1 MQGAETERE
10 GGAFSVPGGFFSLRS
25 NLRKAFPMLNPSRF
39 LSDLHHLRS
48 FGAQGMGVIRPAY
61 SASDIA
67 ARDWL
72 AGRMIE
78 AGLTVRWDA
87 MGNLFGLETGPS
99 LLLGSHSDTQ
109 PTGGWLDGALGV
121 IAALEVARASREQ
134 GGPAISVVSFQDE
147 EGRFGGTTGSA
158 VWSDALPLAEADAVA
173 DPDGVTL
180 ATARQVLGGRVAD
193 DVDPAGFTGFIE
205 LHIEQGPALDAAG
218 LQIGVV
224 TDIVG
229 YREVMVTLT
238 GQQNH
243 AGTTPM
249 ALRRDAF
256 QGLSAFNARLN
267 DRLRNL
273 VTPQSVWTVGHVVVA
288 PNAASIVPGQ
298 VRFSMQWRDA
308 DTDRLARMRAIIE
321 ATLAEVAA
329 EMRLG
334 LNVGPLLGLE
344 PVAMD
349 RSLRTRLEV
358 AAEAVAPGRWR
369 RMPSGALHD
378 ATNVARLMP
387 VAMLFVPSIGGIS
400 HAFEEDTHEADLI
413 AGLRVLAQAAGV

>member
-1 MQGAETERE
+1 MVDA
-10 GGAFSVPGGFFSLRS
+10 A
-25 NLRKAFPMLNPSRF
+25 RF
-39 LSDLHHLRS
+39 LADLHRLRD
-48 FGAQGMGVIRPAY
+48 FGRTGTGVIRPAY
-61 SASDIA
+61 SAPDIA

-72 AGRMIE
+72 AGRMAE
-78 AGLTVRWDA
+78 AGLVPRFDA
-87 MGNLFGLETGPS
+87 MGNLFGLAEGPS

-121 IAALEVARASREQ
+121 IAALEVARAARET

-158 VWSDALPLAEADAVA
+158 VWSRALTLAEADAVA
-173 DPDGVTL
+173 DTDGVTL
-180 ATARQVLGGRVAD
+180 AEARQVLGHRVGP
-193 DVDPAGFTGFIE
+193 DVDAGQFTGFIE
-205 LHIEQGPALDAAG
+205 LHIEQGPSLDAAG
-218 LQIGVV
+218 AQIGVV
-224 TDIVG
+224 SDIVG
-229 YREVMVTLT
+229 YREMTVTLT

-256 QGLSAFNARLN
+256 QGLSRSAVRLE
-267 DRLRNL
+267 DRLRNV
-273 VTPQSVWTVGHVVVA
+273 VTPQSVWTIGHVAVA

-298 VRFSMQWRDA
+298 VRFSVQWRDG
-308 DTDRLARMRAIIE
+308 DSDRLARMRGVIE
-321 ATLAEVAA
+321 AVLAEVAG
-329 EMRLG
+329 EIGLG
-334 LNVGPLLGLE
+334 LERGPVMMLE

-349 RSLRTRLEV
+349 RALRGRLEA

-369 RMPSGALHD
+369 VMPSGALHD

-400 HAFEEDTHEADLI
+400 HAFEEDTAEADLV
-413 AGLRVLAQAAGV
+413 AGLRVLARAAGVA